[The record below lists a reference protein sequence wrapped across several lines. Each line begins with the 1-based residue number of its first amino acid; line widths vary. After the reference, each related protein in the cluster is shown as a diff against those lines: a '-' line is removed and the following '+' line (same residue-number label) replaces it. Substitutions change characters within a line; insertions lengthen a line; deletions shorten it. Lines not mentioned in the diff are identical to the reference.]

1 MGRLPIGKTVEYEN
15 VDRAL
20 LCHRSVHA
28 DRDTRVPRPKPAT
41 RHSAR
46 VSYILPPR
54 DIPRNRPGL
63 FEGVWPS
70 RWSVGALT
78 YREVSIYSRT
88 VTTDQQIE
96 VLKAL
101 NNETRLK
108 ILGWLKE
115 PARQFGR
122 QEVGDFQEDGVC
134 VSLIQKKSGLSQ
146 STVSSYLALL
156 TRAGLVKA
164 KRVGQWTY
172 YRRNED
178 AIRRFVD
185 GLAATL
191 K

>member
-1 MGRLPIGKTVEYEN
+1 
-15 VDRAL
+15 
-20 LCHRSVHA
+20 
-28 DRDTRVPRPKPAT
+28 
-41 RHSAR
+41 
-46 VSYILPPR
+46 
-54 DIPRNRPGL
+54 
-63 FEGVWPS
+63 
-70 RWSVGALT
+70 
-78 YREVSIYSRT
+78 
-88 VTTDQQIE
+88 VTSDQQIE

-185 GLAATL
+185 GLATTL

>member
-1 MGRLPIGKTVEYEN
+1 MT
-15 VDRAL
+15 A
-20 LCHRSVHA
+20 
-28 DRDTRVPRPKPAT
+28 
-41 RHSAR
+41 
-46 VSYILPPR
+46 
-54 DIPRNRPGL
+54 
-63 FEGVWPS
+63 
-70 RWSVGALT
+70 
-78 YREVSIYSRT
+78 
-88 VTTDQQIE
+88 DQQIE

-101 NNETRLK
+101 NNGTRLK

-115 PARQFGR
+115 PTRNFGR

-134 VSLIQKKSGLSQ
+134 VSLIQQKSGLSQ

-172 YRRNED
+172 YRRNEE

>member
-1 MGRLPIGKTVEYEN
+1 M
-15 VDRAL
+15 
-20 LCHRSVHA
+20 
-28 DRDTRVPRPKPAT
+28 
-41 RHSAR
+41 
-46 VSYILPPR
+46 
-54 DIPRNRPGL
+54 
-63 FEGVWPS
+63 
-70 RWSVGALT
+70 
-78 YREVSIYSRT
+78 
-88 VTTDQQIE
+88 TTDQQIE

-185 GLAATL
+185 GLATTL